1 MKWKRG
7 TWFMIG
13 VNWGWFGMWGVRS
26 NWPLPIGH
34 TTFIN
39 RYKYLLKK
47 I

>member
-1 MKWKRG
+1 
-7 TWFMIG
+7 MIG
-13 VNWGWFGMWGVRS
+13 VNCGWFGMWGVRS
-26 NWPLPIGH
+26 HWPLPIGH